1 MVAGPVGTGRS
12 ALLNAVAA
20 MAARSDA
27 TVLWARAALMER
39 TFAYGVARQLLEPA
53 LRDVPTAGSEK
64 WIAEAGP
71 AARTVPDDHGS
82 RLDGIGDG
90 AADHV
95 IMHRLTG
102 FLSAIGAERPL
113 VLLVDDLQWADQPS
127 LRWLGYLARRIDR
140 LPVLM
145 VSTIPDG
152 DPRTEP
158 QLTYDVISAASATL
172 RPDPLGP
179 AAIRAMAEASF
190 AGAVSEDFVR
200 ACRDATGGSPLFLTT
215 MLQCMVADALPP
227 EAAIPA
233 GTAASRP
240 SPLRERLV
248 GRLRDRLVACLRSQP
263 SAVRET
269 ARALAILA
277 DPVDI
282 EFVSRVAGLDQAGC
296 AAAIRSL
303 TDLGLLVPG
312 GPPSV
317 LNPIVRD
324 VVEGSMTPAER
335 ESAHLRAARM
345 LFRAEQPPER
355 VAAQLLSVV
364 SPLDLWALVSL
375 RSGAEQAA
383 RRSEPELAARYLRR
397 ALLDCP
403 WDTELRA
410 HLLVD
415 LAVAESAL
423 DQSSS
428 MRHLAQAVPLLPTLR
443 ERAAAV
449 VRISPTVAGPELL
462 TDVLRQAAA
471 ELDDGDRE
479 LAVHVE
485 ARLRYRRMQESS
497 ASADAVARLGTL
509 GPDPALDTPA
519 ERELVAVLLQSATD
533 GAGSTATQVARQA
546 IRVLAAQPPFLEH
559 VHTALPLLVSVLF
572 AADSVAEVES
582 WLAAAERSG
591 EHGGDVS
598 RGLLRIEQAV
608 VALGR
613 GNLARA
619 EALALEAYELAD
631 IDADETNA
639 MYTAALAS
647 VAVEIRYRPLTERIL
662 RRYRWERTDRFGI
675 SSVLGM
681 LRASLAVADGDLP
694 AALSQL
700 VETGRQWE
708 DSGCLNPALY
718 PWRTSVAQLQHRM
731 GDTAAAIEQAE
742 RAHVA
747 AVAWG
752 APATIGRALRVQ
764 GLVSQGRRAIGLLRE
779 ARDVLSGSDN
789 RLELART
796 RVLLGRRLQEGGN
809 RAAAKELREGYRL
822 AQECGAWWL
831 TNEAGPNLD
840 ERAPGPQPVESAALT
855 RAQRRVAEL
864 AADGRTNHEIAAV
877 LEVTSRAVE
886 KHLTSSYRKLGVPGR
901 AGLVKALRPSS

>member
-1 MVAGPVGTGRS
+1 VS
-12 ALLNAVAA
+12 ADH
-20 MAARSDA
+20 AAR
-27 TVLWARAALMER
+27 L
-39 TFAYGVARQLLEPA
+39 
-53 LRDVPTAGSEK
+53 
-64 WIAEAGP
+64 
-71 AARTVPDDHGS
+71 DD
-82 RLDGIGDG
+82 LGDG
-90 AADHV
+90 KADHAV
-95 IMHRLTG
+95 MQALTG
-102 FLSAIGAERPL
+102 LLGGIGAERP
-113 VLLVDDLQWADQPS
+113 VVVLVDDLQWVDQPS
-127 LRWLGYLARRIDR
+127 LRWLGYLARRVDR

-145 VSTIPDG
+145 VSTIRDG
-152 DPRTEP
+152 DPWPEP
-158 QLTYDVISAASATL
+158 GLTYDVTAAAPATL
-172 RPDPLGP
+172 RPDRLGP
-179 AAIRAMAEASF
+179 TGIRAMAEASF
-190 AGAVSEDFVR
+190 AGGVGEEFVQ
-200 ACRDATGGSPLFLTT
+200 ACRDATGGSPLFLTA

-227 EAAIPA
+227 EAAFPA
-233 GTAASRP
+233 ATATSRP

-248 GRLRDRLVACLRSQP
+248 GRLRDRLVACLRSQS

-282 EFVSRVAGLDQAGC
+282 EFVSRVAGLDRAGC

-303 TDLGLLVPG
+303 TSLGLLVPG

-317 LNPIVRD
+317 LNPIMRD

-335 ESAHLRAARM
+335 EAAHLRAARM

-364 SPLDLWALVSL
+364 SPLDPWALISL
-375 RSGAEQAA
+375 RAGAERTA

-428 MRHLAQAVPLLPTLR
+428 VRHLAQAVPLLPTLR

-449 VRISPTVAGPELL
+449 VRISPTVTGPDLL
-462 TDVLRQAAA
+462 LEVLRQAAA
-471 ELDDGDRE
+471 ELGDSDRGGDGHTDRE
-479 LAVHVE
+479 LAMGVE
-485 ARLRYRRMQESS
+485 ARLRYRRMQDPS
-497 ASADAVARLGTL
+497 AAADAVARLAEL

-519 ERELVAVLLQSATD
+519 ERELVAVLLQSAA
-533 GAGSTATQVARQA
+533 AGVGFPAPEVARQA
-546 IRVLAAQPPFLEH
+546 IRVLAAQPPFPEH
-559 VHTALPLLVSVLF
+559 VHTALPLLVSALF

-582 WLAAAERSG
+582 WLEAAAERSG
-591 EHGGDVS
+591 DHGGDFS

-619 EALALEAYELAD
+619 EALALEAYDLAD

-708 DSGCLNPALY
+708 DAGCLNPALY

-731 GDTAAAIEQAE
+731 GDTAAAIGQAE
-742 RAHVA
+742 KAYA
-747 AVAWG
+747 AAAAWG
-752 APATIGRALRVQ
+752 APATIGRALRVR
-764 GLVSQGRRAIGLLRE
+764 GLISDGRRAIGLLRE
-779 ARDVLSGSDN
+779 ARDVLAGSDN
-789 RLELART
+789 RLELAKT
-796 RVLLGRRLQEGGN
+796 RVLLGRRLQEAGD
-809 RAAAKELREGYRL
+809 RTAAKELRAGHQL
-822 AQECGAWWL
+822 ARECGAWWL
-831 TNEAGPNLD
+831 TSEAGPHID
-840 ERAPGPQPVESAALT
+840 GPASWPRSVESAALT

-864 AADGRTNHEIAAV
+864 AADGHTNHEIAAA